1 MLIATVFAAAHARAL
16 EAECGEEALAIAA
29 DAKLDLVVLDVH
41 LPGMSGYEVCR
52 TLKQRFGDGLPIIL
66 LSGERVEPF
75 DRVAGLL
82 LGADDYLV
90 KPCAPDELVARA
102 RRLIRV
108 RDAINAEVRTLTKRE
123 TEVLTLIADGV
134 TTVAIA
140 ASLVVTPKTVSKH
153 LERIFQ
159 KLDVHTRTEAVAEAR
174 RRRLLVAYP
183 SFGRACVPHAARGF
197 TEDEEECT
205 SLRTV

>member
-1 MLIATVFAAAHARAL
+1 VDVQGCSPVVLVVDDDPKLRMLIATVFADAHARAL
-16 EAECGEEALAIAA
+16 EAESGEEALAIAA
-29 DAKLDLVVLDVH
+29 DARPDLVVLDVH

-52 TLKQRFGDGLPIIL
+52 TLKQRFGNGLPIIL
-66 LSGERVEPF
+66 LSGERMESF

-108 RDAINAEVRTLTKRE
+108 RDAINAEARTLTKRE

-159 KLDVHTRTEAVAEAR
+159 KLDVHTRTEAVAEAH
-174 RRRLLVAYP
+174 RRRLLVAYQY
-183 SFGRACVPHAARGF
+183 
-197 TEDEEECT
+197 
-205 SLRTV
+205 

>member
-1 MLIATVFAAAHARAL
+1 VDVQGYSPVVLVVDDDPKLRMLIATVFADAHARAL
-16 EAECGEEALAIAA
+16 EAESGEEALAIAA
-29 DAKLDLVVLDVH
+29 DARPDLVVLDVH

-52 TLKQRFGDGLPIIL
+52 TLKQRFGNGLPIIL
-66 LSGERVEPF
+66 LSGERMESF

-108 RDAINAEVRTLTKRE
+108 RDAINAEARTLTKRE

-159 KLDVHTRTEAVAEAR
+159 KLDVHTRTEAVAEAH
-174 RRRLLVAYP
+174 RRRLLVAYQY
-183 SFGRACVPHAARGF
+183 
-197 TEDEEECT
+197 
-205 SLRTV
+205 

>member
-1 MLIATVFAAAHARAL
+1 VDVQGYSPVVLVVDDDPNLRMLIATVFADAHARAL

-29 DAKLDLVVLDVH
+29 DARPDLVVLDVH

-153 LERIFQ
+153 LERIYQ

-174 RRRLLVAYP
+174 RRRLLVAYQY
-183 SFGRACVPHAARGF
+183 
-197 TEDEEECT
+197 
-205 SLRTV
+205 

>member
-1 MLIATVFAAAHARAL
+1 
-16 EAECGEEALAIAA
+16 
-29 DAKLDLVVLDVH
+29 
-41 LPGMSGYEVCR
+41 
-52 TLKQRFGDGLPIIL
+52 
-66 LSGERVEPF
+66 
-75 DRVAGLL
+75 
-82 LGADDYLV
+82 
-90 KPCAPDELVARA
+90 LVARA

-174 RRRLLVAYP
+174 RRRLLVAYQY
-183 SFGRACVPHAARGF
+183 
-197 TEDEEECT
+197 
-205 SLRTV
+205 

>member
-1 MLIATVFAAAHARAL
+1 VDAQGYSPVILVVDDDPELRMLIATVFADAHARAL
-16 EAECGEEALAIAA
+16 EAESGEEALAIAA
-29 DAKLDLVVLDVH
+29 DARPDLVVLDVH

-52 TLKQRFGDGLPIIL
+52 TLKQRFGDCLPIIL
-66 LSGERVEPF
+66 LSGERMEPF

-108 RDAINAEVRTLTKRE
+108 KDAINAEARTLTKRE

-134 TTVAIA
+134 TTMAIA
-140 ASLVVTPKTVSKH
+140 ASLVVTPKTVTKH

-174 RRRLLVAYP
+174 RRRLLVAYQY
-183 SFGRACVPHAARGF
+183 
-197 TEDEEECT
+197 
-205 SLRTV
+205 

>member
-1 MLIATVFAAAHARAL
+1 VDVQGYSPVVLVVDDDPKLRMLIATVFADAHARAL
-16 EAECGEEALAIAA
+16 EAESGEEALAIAA
-29 DAKLDLVVLDVH
+29 DARPDLVVLDVH

-52 TLKQRFGDGLPIIL
+52 TLKQRFGNGLPIIL
-66 LSGERVEPF
+66 LSGERMESF

-108 RDAINAEVRTLTKRE
+108 RDAINAEARTLTKRE

-174 RRRLLVAYP
+174 RRRLLVAYQY
-183 SFGRACVPHAARGF
+183 
-197 TEDEEECT
+197 
-205 SLRTV
+205 

>member
-1 MLIATVFAAAHARAL
+1 MLIATVFADAHARAL

-29 DAKLDLVVLDVH
+29 DARLDLVVLDVH

-174 RRRLLVAYP
+174 RRRLLVAYQY
-183 SFGRACVPHAARGF
+183 
-197 TEDEEECT
+197 
-205 SLRTV
+205 

>member
-1 MLIATVFAAAHARAL
+1 VDVQGCSPVVLVVDDDPKLRMLIATVFADAHARAL
-16 EAECGEEALAIAA
+16 EAESGEEALAIAA
-29 DAKLDLVVLDVH
+29 DARPDLVVLDVH

-52 TLKQRFGDGLPIIL
+52 TLKQRFGNGLPIIL
-66 LSGERVEPF
+66 LSGERMESF

-90 KPCAPDELVARA
+90 KPCAPGELVARA

-108 RDAINAEVRTLTKRE
+108 RDAINAEARTLTKRE

-174 RRRLLVAYP
+174 RRRLLVAYQY
-183 SFGRACVPHAARGF
+183 
-197 TEDEEECT
+197 
-205 SLRTV
+205 

>member
-1 MLIATVFAAAHARAL
+1 VDVQGYSPVVLVVDDDPKLRMLIATVFADAHARAL
-16 EAECGEEALAIAA
+16 EAESGEEALAIAA
-29 DAKLDLVVLDVH
+29 DARPDLVVLDVH

-52 TLKQRFGDGLPIIL
+52 TLKQRFGNGLPIIL
-66 LSGERVEPF
+66 LSGERMESF

-90 KPCAPDELVARA
+90 KPCAPGELVARA

-108 RDAINAEVRTLTKRE
+108 RDAINAEARTLTKRE

-174 RRRLLVAYP
+174 RRRLLVAYQY
-183 SFGRACVPHAARGF
+183 
-197 TEDEEECT
+197 
-205 SLRTV
+205 

>member
-1 MLIATVFAAAHARAL
+1 VDVQGYSPVVLVVDDDPKLRMLIATVFADAHARAL
-16 EAECGEEALAIAA
+16 EAESGEEALAIAA
-29 DAKLDLVVLDVH
+29 DARPDLVVLDVH

-66 LSGERVEPF
+66 LSGERMESF

-108 RDAINAEVRTLTKRE
+108 RDAINAEARTLTKRE

-159 KLDVHTRTEAVAEAR
+159 KLDVHTRTEAVAEAH
-174 RRRLLVAYP
+174 RRRLLVAYQY
-183 SFGRACVPHAARGF
+183 
-197 TEDEEECT
+197 
-205 SLRTV
+205 

>member
-1 MLIATVFAAAHARAL
+1 VDVQGYSPVVLVVDDDPDLRMLIATVFADAHARAV
-16 EAECGEEALAIAA
+16 EAESGEEALAIAA
-29 DAKLDLVVLDVH
+29 DARPDLVVLDVH

-66 LSGERVEPF
+66 LSGERTESF

-102 RRLIRV
+102 RRLIRA
-108 RDAINAEVRTLTKRE
+108 RDAINAEARTLTKRE

-140 ASLVVTPKTVSKH
+140 ARLVVTPKTVSKH

-174 RRRLLVAYP
+174 RRRLLVAY
-183 SFGRACVPHAARGF
+183 SY
-197 TEDEEECT
+197 
-205 SLRTV
+205 

>member
-1 MLIATVFAAAHARAL
+1 VDVQGYSPVVLVVDDDPKLRMLIATVFADAHARAL
-16 EAECGEEALAIAA
+16 EAESGEEALAIAA
-29 DAKLDLVVLDVH
+29 DARPDLVVLDVH

-52 TLKQRFGDGLPIIL
+52 TLKQRFGNGLPIIL
-66 LSGERVEPF
+66 LSGERMESF

-90 KPCAPDELVARA
+90 KPCAADELVARA

-108 RDAINAEVRTLTKRE
+108 RDAINAEARTLTKRE

-159 KLDVHTRTEAVAEAR
+159 KLDVHTRTEAVAEAH
-174 RRRLLVAYP
+174 RRRLLVAYQY
-183 SFGRACVPHAARGF
+183 
-197 TEDEEECT
+197 
-205 SLRTV
+205 

>member
-1 MLIATVFAAAHARAL
+1 MEMQGYSPVVLVVDDDPELRMLIATVFAGAHARAL
-16 EAECGEEALAIAA
+16 EAESGEEALAIAT
-29 DAKLDLVVLDVH
+29 DARPDLVVLDVH

-66 LSGERVEPF
+66 LSGERMESF

-174 RRRLLVAYP
+174 RRRLLVAYQY
-183 SFGRACVPHAARGF
+183 
-197 TEDEEECT
+197 
-205 SLRTV
+205 